1 MMTGKL
7 TSLVAAGAMLLL
19 VPPAEAPAQQD
30 AGTTPPQ
37 EITVMSYN
45 IMVGMWHTRT
55 SEYESM
61 EENLQ
66 GIVEIIEESGADIVL
81 FQEVDNGARRTDEL
95 DQARWLGEALGF
107 HYHYAPAI
115 EFQGGEYGVAMAS
128 RWPIVEAETV
138 KLFNPDY
145 ATTHPEW
152 GLDAGRYHEQRV
164 VQVAK
169 IDMDGMPVTLMN
181 THLGLTQH
189 QRQIQIA
196 QMAAIVEEALLLPD
210 GAVILGGD
218 INAEP
223 DAIEIKPLRDRLRDA
238 YLMIPDERGVPRN
251 IPFRDRMT
259 FRSDDPRT
267 CIDYIFVSDR
277 FEVLETEVLD
287 VTASD
292 HRPVVTRLRIVD

>member
-1 MMTGKL
+1 MKGSL
-7 TSLVAAGAMLLL
+7 TSLFAASAVLLFLSPPELPAQEEAGA
-19 VPPAEAPAQQD
+19 
-30 AGTTPPQ
+30 TPPE

-45 IMVGMWHTRT
+45 IRVGMWHTHT
-55 SEYESM
+55 GEYESM

-66 GIVEIIEESGADIVL
+66 GIVDIIEEAGTDIVL

-95 DQARWLGEALGF
+95 DQAKWLGEALGF

-115 EFQGGEYGVAMAS
+115 EFQGGEYGVSMAS
-128 RWPIVEAETV
+128 RWPIIEAETV

-145 ATTHPEW
+145 AETHPEW

-164 VQVAK
+164 VQVAT
-169 IDMDGMPVTLMN
+169 IDMDGQPVTVMN
-181 THLGLTQH
+181 THLGLSQH

-196 QMAAIVEEALLLPD
+196 QMAAIVEEHLLLPQ

-223 DAIEIKPLRDRLRDA
+223 DAIEIKPLRERLRDT
-238 YLMIPDERGVPRN
+238 YLMIRDQRGVPHN

-277 FEVLETEVLD
+277 FDVLATEVLD

-292 HRPVVTRLRIVD
+292 HRPVVTRLRVLD